1 MRITV
6 RQRVTDYGSASPT
19 VRPVGQTCRTSS
31 VCRPPRGLGVKFA
44 THHRCASPFLHIC
57 ASLALTQEIFCYL
70 SHLLPTLR
78 PTMWNGLRATL
89 FGVSVRQRHQR
100 PARSPEYLPTPILL
114 NLLAT
119 QMFVAQPVRATHRV
133 RGTHPAGPDFTSVT
147 EPTAPGSDGAIENHL
162 LTRTLT
168 RLRPV
173 LPADREIRA
182 SSFHHLGGRI
192 QLDNN

>member
-1 MRITV
+1 MSTAARPRREICYAPPACITVLAHLRITCINA
-6 RQRVTDYGSASPT
+6 GN
-19 VRPVGQTCRTSS
+19 
-31 VCRPPRGLGVKFA
+31 F
-44 THHRCASPFLHIC
+44 
-57 ASLALTQEIFCYL
+57 
-70 SHLLPTLR
+70 LLPIPPFAHSSSHYVEWLARYPIRGFSQTETSTAGPQPRIPSHADPLESSCYPDVCGAAAAR
-78 PTMWNGLRATL
+78 HTSRE
-89 FGVSVRQRHQR
+89 GVR
-100 PARSPEYLPTPILL
+100 T
-114 NLLAT
+114 
-119 QMFVAQPVRATHRV
+119 
-133 RGTHPAGPDFTSVT
+133 PAGPDFTSVT